1 MNSPVNADFR
11 IAVIEDEPAIRELY
25 QTKFGLEG
33 FKVATATNGIEG
45 LELAERWQPHV
56 LLLDIRMPEMNG
68 DEMLLK
74 LRGEDWG
81 ADMRVVVLTNIS
93 RDEAPSVLRFLAVDR
108 YVVKAHYTPTQV
120 VDVVRDVLHIK

>member
-1 MNSPVNADFR
+1 MNADYR

-33 FKVATATNGIEG
+33 FAVATAADGFEG
-45 LELAERWQPHV
+45 LELAQTWEPHL
-56 LLLDIRMPEMNG
+56 LLLDIRMPGMNG

-74 LRGEDWG
+74 LRSEDWG
-81 ADMRVVVLTNIS
+81 ADMRVVILTNIS

-108 YVVKAHYTPTQV
+108 YVVKAHSTPSQV